1 MSMYSSTITI
11 FNYDYASNEFY
22 STVITNVECQYDL
35 GISRLLEYNVSADK
49 CLLIIK
55 FSIQDGY
62 KTTEDGKKFLEPVD
76 WRSSSS
82 KSDYFT
88 FQTDKDF
95 FTATSGLTASL
106 GSTEP
111 RNERSETITEGSNEV
126 RQTPKARENAGW
138 RFEDVKNSNTN
149 KAFLINE
156 YREYDSVIPHWEV
169 YGG

>member
-1 MSMYSSTITI
+1 MYSSTITI
-11 FNYDYASNEFY
+11 FNYDYVSNEFY

-95 FTATSGLTASL
+95 FTTTSASPTTSRTFGSRLTSF
-106 GSTEP
+106 GTSV
-111 RNERSETITEGSNEV
+111 SETDTG
-126 RQTPKARENAGW
+126 RCGRC
-138 RFEDVKNSNTN
+138 FEDVKNSNTN
-149 KAFLINE
+149 KTFLINE
-156 YREYDSVIPHWEV
+156 YREYDSVLPHWEV

>member
-1 MSMYSSTITI
+1 MYSSTITI
-11 FNYDYASNEFY
+11 FNYDYVSNEFY

-62 KTTEDGKKFLEPVD
+62 KTTEDGKKFLDPVD

-111 RNERSETITEGSNEV
+111 RNESEGRDDN
-126 RQTPKARENAGW
+126 RRFGW

>member
-95 FTATSGLTASL
+95 FTATSSPSGDV
-106 GSTEP
+106 STHPGTSRYARPEN
-111 RNERSETITEGSNEV
+111 RRFEKSSET
-126 RQTPKARENAGW
+126 RENTG
-138 RFEDVKNSNTN
+138 RCFEDVKNSNTN
-149 KAFLINE
+149 KTFLINE
-156 YREYDSVIPHWEV
+156 YREYDSVLPHWEV